1 MSFFL
6 SEAEGFITL
15 YCMGEQMSMPR
26 FHAGIAADLFFL
38 SPAAAVHLSVV
49 GEIHESPFF
58 PAYACVRRKNGG
70 LSANNSSNIHKILN
84 KPLENE
90 YLAIKNEKIRIFF
103 QKPIDKELP

>member
-26 FHAGIAADLFFL
+26 FHAGIAVDLFFL

-49 GEIHESPFF
+49 GEIHESSVLSDLDLLTEIFRL
-58 PAYACVRRKNGG
+58 RR
-70 LSANNSSNIHKILN
+70 L
-84 KPLENE
+84 
-90 YLAIKNEKIRIFF
+90 
-103 QKPIDKELP
+103 

>member
-38 SPAAAVHLSVV
+38 SPVAAVHLSVV
-49 GEIHESPFF
+49 GEIHESSVLSDLDLLTEIFKL
-58 PAYACVRRKNGG
+58 RR
-70 LSANNSSNIHKILN
+70 L
-84 KPLENE
+84 
-90 YLAIKNEKIRIFF
+90 
-103 QKPIDKELP
+103 